1 MFTST
6 SHPVEF
12 IYPIRFRRG
21 SFGKQLCGS
30 LLAGKF
36 GLELNYW
43 LSLLSSGIALMLEFL
58 LIEPQKCADGTDA
71 EKAIPFKTYVAASLR
86 FFRKNPNVSLV
97 MLSGM
102 VTGASMNYVGESV
115 L

>member
-1 MFTST
+1 
-6 SHPVEF
+6 
-12 IYPIRFRRG
+12 
-21 SFGKQLCGS
+21 
-30 LLAGKF
+30 
-36 GLELNYW
+36 
-43 LSLLSSGIALMLEFL
+43 MLEFL